1 LSYYLRYNKWQ
12 PLPDFSDPLDM
23 DIDSF
28 SMPKSNEKKSKK
40 YQNKPK
46 CPEGTFPRKSTGE
59 CKSDVV
65 MPNTL
70 KEAYNI
76 KDNTGFVQ
84 ASQGKI
90 CLNMY
95 THFNHA
101 TSIF

>member
-1 LSYYLRYNKWQ
+1 MSNYLHYNKRQ

-28 SMPKSNEKKSKK
+28 STPKSNEKKSKK
-40 YQNKPK
+40 YQNKVEKEESKLK

-90 CLNMY
+90 FI
-95 THFNHA
+95 H
-101 TSIF
+101 I